1 VAEIS
6 TAILSALAQTFAP
19 DIKRQWNRTTHFLGA
34 LSATPGSVGPGAG
47 KNVAFDVEFT
57 GSTAGTVA
65 EGADVATTEYNS
77 DIDVPAI
84 FNWATYRSSFQISEQ
99 EVDMARTAIGSAD
112 AIMNI
117 FGNRILGCSAQ
128 LARAI
133 EYDCMQGTGVDSN
146 GNPTIIGIFG
156 GAISS
161 TGIYG
166 GLNPVTYPEWAGNL
180 VANGGVLR
188 TMTPDILSQGD
199 QLIFANANVP
209 WNLTMT
215 TAGIVRKYE
224 SFFTTGAA
232 LGTNVSLQRSM
243 VDGGNAQS
251 PQYGTGFPNDGQMQ
265 PQGMWYKGYPLIRN
279 PVAPVNKFAFLNTDH
294 IKIKYLPHQPT
305 QNEIEFFAK
314 MGIQGSTGGQAP
326 IQATGIPVRLV
337 EIAKTGDSH
346 KISMRVTLA
355 MAVTR
360 RNACAIVQDLSEV

>member
-1 VAEIS
+1 MAEIS
-6 TAILSALAQTFAP
+6 TAILSALSQVFAP
-19 DIKRQWNRTTHFLGA
+19 DIKRQWNRTCHFLGA
-34 LSATPGSVGPGAG
+34 VNATPGGVTPGG
-47 KNVAFDVEFT
+47 SKNVAFDVEFT

-65 EGADVATTEYNS
+65 EGSDVAAGEYNS
-77 DIDVPAI
+77 DINVPAF

-99 EVDMARTAIGSAD
+99 EVDIARTSIGSAD

-133 EYDCMQGTGVDSN
+133 ETDCMTGTGVDSN
-146 GNPTIIGIFG
+146 GNPSIIGIFG
-156 GAISS
+156 GAISA

-166 GLNPVTYPEWAGNL
+166 GLNPATYSEWAGNV
-180 VANGGVLR
+180 VANGGVTR
-188 TMTPDILSQGD
+188 TMTPDILSQAD
-199 QLIFANANVP
+199 QLIFNAANVP

-215 TAGIVRKYE
+215 TAGVVRKYE

-232 LGTNVSLQRSM
+232 FGTPQPLVRMN
-243 VDGGNAQS
+243 DGGPN
-251 PQYGTGFPNDGQMQ
+251 PQYGMGFANNDQMQ
-265 PQGMWYKGYPLIRN
+265 PGQGMYYKGYPLIRN
-279 PVAPVNKFAFLNTDH
+279 PVAPTGKFAFLNTDH
-294 IKIKYLPHQPT
+294 VKIKYLPHVPT
-305 QNEIEFFAK
+305 PNELEFFAK
-314 MGIQGSTGGQAP
+314 VGLQGSSGGVAP

-337 EIAKTGDSH
+337 EVAKTGDSH

>member
-6 TAILSALAQTFAP
+6 TAILSALSQVFAP
-19 DIKRQWNRTTHFLGA
+19 DIKRQWNRTTHFLGV
-34 LSATPGSVGPGAG
+34 LNATPGGVTAG
-47 KNVAFDVEFT
+47 GSKNVAFDTEFT
-57 GSTAGTVA
+57 GATAGTVA
-65 EGADVATTEYNS
+65 EGSDIATTEYNS
-77 DIDVPAI
+77 DVDVPAV

-99 EVDMARTAIGSAD
+99 EVDIARTSIGSAD

-128 LARAI
+128 IARAI
-133 EYDCMQGTGVDSN
+133 ETDCMTGTGVDAN

-156 GAISS
+156 GALSA

-166 GLNPVTYPEWAGNL
+166 GLNPATYSEWASNV
-180 VANGGVLR
+180 VANGGVTR
-188 TMTPDILSQGD
+188 TMTPDILAQGD
-199 QLIFANANVP
+199 QLIFTAANVP

-232 LGTNVSLQRSM
+232 FGTSQPIARM
-243 VDGGNAQS
+243 MDGGAT
-251 PQYGTGFPNDGQMQ
+251 PTYTLGFQNNPQMQ
-265 PQGMWYKGYPLIRN
+265 PGQSMFYKGYPLIRN
-279 PVAPVNKFAFLNTDH
+279 PVASTGKFAFLNTDH

-305 QNEIEFFAK
+305 QNEMEFFAK
-314 MGIQGSTGGQAP
+314 VGIQGSSGGMAP
-326 IQATGIPVRLV
+326 IQATGIPVRLIEV
-337 EIAKTGDSH
+337 AKTGDSH

-360 RNACAIVQDLSEV
+360 RNACALVQDLSEV